1 MKRSVILV
9 IDDEVSHFDVIE
21 ALFNR
26 QNYQLY
32 YAANGEDAIASL
44 DAYQPDLILLD
55 VLMPGSNGIE
65 VCRQIKALPQWKRVP
80 IIVVTIIDTKRI
92 LTSCVNAGADD
103 WITKPFDSIELHTRV
118 QSMLEIKQQRDEN
131 QILSRIQ
138 TNTVNLLESTLDEL
152 RSSLTPQL
160 SHNDLFTRVEQSA
173 RRLETLTAKFQIY
186 MELELVTNSSMRLPV
201 DDKTTLSSVIKTL
214 GDLAQSYNRY
224 DDLILLI
231 DDTEISVPIRY
242 LSIIFNELVDNA
254 LKFSLP
260 KTPITVRSG
269 ILEDCLTLSVHNLG
283 QAMTETQIATIDDA
297 IQFDRNAYGPSN
309 NGLGLKIVKRIVSL
323 MDGQLMIA
331 SDNQQGTMIHIML
344 PLKSS

>member
-55 VLMPGSNGIE
+55 VLMPGASGIE
-65 VCRQIKALPQWKRVP
+65 VCRQIKALPQWHHVP
-80 IIVVTIIDTKRI
+80 IIVVTIVDTKRI
-92 LTSCVNAGADD
+92 LTSCVRAGADD

-118 QSMLEIKQQRDEN
+118 QSMLKIKQRRDDN

-152 RSSLTPQL
+152 RGSLTSQL

-186 MELELVTNSSMRLPV
+186 MELELATNSSILLSSGDR
-201 DDKTTLSSVIKTL
+201 TTLGAAVETL
-214 GDLAQSYNRY
+214 GDLAQRYNRY

-231 DDTEISVPIRY
+231 EDTEISIPTRY
-242 LSIIFNELVDNA
+242 LSIILHELVDNA
-254 LKFSLP
+254 LKFSSSRTL
-260 KTPITVRSG
+260 ITVRSEVQ
-269 ILEDCLTLSVHNLG
+269 EDYLTLSVHNLG
-283 QAMTETQIATIDDA
+283 QAMTETQIAKIDDS

-309 NGLGLKIVKRIVSL
+309 DGLGLKIVKRIVSL

-331 SDNQQGTMIHIML
+331 SDNQQGTMMHIIL
-344 PLKSS
+344 PLTGN

>member
-55 VLMPGSNGIE
+55 VLMPGTSGIE
-65 VCRQIKALPQWKRVP
+65 VCRQIKALPQWQNVP
-80 IIVVTIIDTKRI
+80 IIVVTIVDTKRI
-92 LTSCVNAGADD
+92 LTSCVRAGADD

-118 QSMLEIKQQRDEN
+118 QSMLKIKQRHDDN

-152 RSSLTPQL
+152 RGSLTSQL

-173 RRLETLTAKFQIY
+173 RRLEMLTAKFQIY
-186 MELELVTNSSMRLPV
+186 MELELATNSSRL
-201 DDKTTLSSVIKTL
+201 LSSGDETTFNAAVKSL
-214 GDLAQSYNRY
+214 DDLAQQYHRRNDLSILM
-224 DDLILLI
+224 DDA
-231 DDTEISVPIRY
+231 EISIPTRY
-242 LSIIFNELVDNA
+242 LSIILNELVENA
-254 LKFSLP
+254 LKFSP
-260 KTPITVRSG
+260 PRTPITVRS
-269 ILEDCLTLSVHNLG
+269 EVRDDYLTLSVHSLG
-283 QAMTETQIATIDDA
+283 QAMTETQIAKIDDS
-297 IQFDRNAYGPSN
+297 IQFDRNAYGVSS
-309 NGLGLKIVKRIVSL
+309 GGMGLKIVKRIVSL

-331 SDNQQGTMIHIML
+331 SDNQQGTMMHIML
-344 PLKSS
+344 PLTGS

>member
-32 YAANGEDAIASL
+32 YAANGEDAIAAL
-44 DAYQPDLILLD
+44 DAFQPDLILLD
-55 VLMPGSNGIE
+55 VLMPGTNGIE
-65 VCRQIKALPQWKRVP
+65 VCRRIKALPQWKNVP

-92 LTSCVNAGADD
+92 LTSCVKAGADD

-118 QSMLEIKQQRDEN
+118 QSMLKIKQRRDDS

-152 RSSLTPQL
+152 RASLTSQL

-173 RRLETLTAKFQIY
+173 RRVETLTTIFQIY
-186 MELELVTNSSMRLPV
+186 MDLELAANSSTRLPSG
-201 DDKTTLSSVIKTL
+201 DRTALSAAVETL
-214 GDLAQSYNRY
+214 GNLAKKYNRR

-231 DDTEISVPIRY
+231 DDTEISIPTRY
-242 LSIIFNELVDNA
+242 LSIILSELVDNA
-254 LKFSLP
+254 LKFSLSE
-260 KTPITVRSG
+260 TPVTVRNEVS
-269 ILEDCLTLSVHNLG
+269 EDCLTLSVHSLG
-283 QAMTETQIATIDDA
+283 QAMTATQIAKIDDS
-297 IQFDRNAYGPSN
+297 IQFDRKAYEPSN
-309 NGLGLKIVKRIVSL
+309 DGVGLKIVKRIVSL
-323 MDGQLMIA
+323 MNGQLMIA
-331 SDNQQGTMIHIML
+331 SDNQQGTMVHIML
-344 PLKSS
+344 PLTDD